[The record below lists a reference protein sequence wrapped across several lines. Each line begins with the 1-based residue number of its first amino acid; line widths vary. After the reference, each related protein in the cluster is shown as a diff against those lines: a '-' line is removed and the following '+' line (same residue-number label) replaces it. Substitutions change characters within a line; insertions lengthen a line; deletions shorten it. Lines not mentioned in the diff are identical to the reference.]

1 MINYFHLIFIILVF
15 IIWKE
20 TLPFIRNYD
29 VEDKI
34 KLFSK
39 VGLVLLIVFFTLFTQ
54 SVSFLIGLNS
64 NEIIDADL
72 SIPFTNKQFKINEDN
87 KEELEDLNNLLKKV
101 KVKYSLKVPK
111 TSYKGQTI
119 TVILLTEKGFEV
131 FRVTDSNHIW
141 HNGKFY
147 KCENVDLFS
156 HLEECLVKKD
166 IYDVS
171 KE

>member
-1 MINYFHLIFIILVF
+1 MINYFHLIFIVLVF

-20 TLPFIRNYD
+20 TLPFIRDYD
-29 VEDKI
+29 IEDKI

-39 VGLVLLIVFFTLFTQ
+39 VGLVLLIMFFTLFTQ

-64 NEIIDADL
+64 NEIIDAD
-72 SIPFTNKQFKINEDN
+72 SYISFTNKQFEINEDN
-87 KEELEDLNNLLKKV
+87 KEDLDDLNDLLRKIKLR
-101 KVKYSLKVPK
+101 YSLKVPK
-111 TSYKGQTI
+111 TSYKGQTVK
-119 TVILLTEKGFEV
+119 VILSTEKGVKAFQ
-131 FRVTDSNHIW
+131 VTDSNHIW
-141 HNGKFY
+141 YKGKFY

-166 IYDVS
+166 IFDIP